1 MPLKGGRTT
10 RQEQAVATAYV
21 ATGSVSEAARRAGY
35 SHPNAASKA
44 LARPAVAAE
53 VLRIQRERLVTEG
66 LPIAVDTLVSIMT
79 NEKQVAGARV
89 AAAKIVLD
97 HTKQDEQ
104 GRDKSIADML
114 PEELVEELAKA
125 RAAVQARKEA
135 LAKAVD
141 VEILEDDQ
149 APSVLD

>member
-1 MPLKGGRTT
+1 MPLKNGRRTH
-10 RQEQAVATAYV
+10 QERAVVEAYV
-21 ATGSVSEAARRAGY
+21 ATGSVTEAARRAGY
-35 SHPNAASKA
+35 AQPSAASKA
-44 LARPAVAAE
+44 LARPELAAE
-53 VLRIQRERLVTEG
+53 VLRRQRERLITEG
-66 LPIAVDTLVSIMT
+66 LPLAVDTLVSIMQ
-79 NEKQVAGARV
+79 NELQPAGARV
-89 AAAKIVLD
+89 SAAKIVLD